1 MSKEIFTVMKETL
14 QEFAPAYST
23 VA

>member
-1 MSKEIFTVMKETL
+1 V
-14 QEFAPAYST
+14 EFAPAYST